1 MERYFEY
8 QPLQTGEIRLVRLK
22 LAPNAKDFPLGGG
35 PSRESGPF
43 YAPIE
48 CEIANYSLGHC
59 PHFTALSYT
68 WDTEED
74 QKEIKLNGH
83 PWIVRRNLARFL
95 RHARDDSELYKSP
108 STLTRMGSAVEG
120 LNELLA
126 KGVRSLVVFPLVPC

>member
-48 CEIANYSLGHC
+48 CEIANYSLRHC

-74 QKEIKLNGH
+74 QKEIKLMDTPGLFGGT
-83 PWIVRRNLARFL
+83 W
-95 RHARDDSELYKSP
+95 RDFYDTHEMIWSSISLP
-108 STLTRMGSAVEG
+108 V
-120 LNELLA
+120 LLQ
-126 KGVRSLVVFPLVPC
+126 GWEEP